1 LADASHSTANRSL
14 AILYDDMALGFRNI
28 VQELKNAKKSS
39 DGTVIIECA
48 ERVEKL
54 RCRLAAIPPR
64 RQGTTGGVL

>member
-1 LADASHSTANRSL
+1 
-14 AILYDDMALGFRNI
+14 MALSFRDI

-39 DGTVIIECA
+39 DETVIIECA

-64 RQGTTGGVL
+64 RQGTTGVSPVDPVAGSVPRGWSWSTF